1 MRALVYTAPLIL
13 TLEDMPDPVPLD
25 EEVVIRVDACGVCGS
40 DVHGFAGR
48 SRIRIPP
55 MVMGHEFVGHICEAG
70 GGVVDRH
77 IGDRVVVQPV
87 IGCGE
92 CRLCRGGRPNIC
104 RERRLIGG
112 HLPGAFASKVKVPA
126 RATYPVRASLSD
138 AAAVLVEPMSNAV
151 HMLSLGDFRVH
162 QDVVVLGAGTLGLL
176 TVALAVAAGAR
187 QVVVTDLDPH
197 RLEVAVAL
205 GAQVTVLASDDRA
218 LANIRDATDGGPM
231 LVVDTAGFTAT
242 RRQAIEIV
250 RSGGIVVL
258 LGTGQAESELPVQD
272 VINREISLRG
282 SYSSTEEEF
291 RRALEFM
298 MDAGI
303 DSESWVQSVRLQ
315 DGPAYFSRLLSGPPG
330 LVKVRFDF

>member
-1 MRALVYTAPLIL
+1 MRALVYTAPLML
-13 TLEDMPDPVPLD
+13 ALEELPDPAPNAG
-25 EEVVIRVDACGVCGS
+25 EVVIRVDACGVCGS

-48 SRIRIPP
+48 SRIRNPP
-55 MVMGHEFVGHICEAG
+55 MVMGHEFVGHVCEVGA
-70 GGVVDRH
+70 GVVDRH
-77 IGDRVVVQPV
+77 IGERVVVLPV

-104 RERRLIGG
+104 PERRLVGG
-112 HLPGAFASKVKVPA
+112 HLPGAFANKVKVPA

-138 AAAVLVEPMSNAV
+138 AVAVLVEPMSNAV
-151 HMLSLGDFRVH
+151 HMLSLGEFRVH

-176 TVALAVAAGAR
+176 TVALAVAGGAR
-187 QVVVTDLDPH
+187 QVLVTDLNPH

-205 GAQVTVLASDDRA
+205 GAQVTLLASDDRA

-231 LVVDTAGFTAT
+231 LVIDTAGFTAS
-242 RRQAIEIV
+242 RRQAIEVV
-250 RSGGIVVL
+250 RPGGIVVL
-258 LGTGQAESELPVQD
+258 LGTGEAASELPVQD

-298 MDAGI
+298 TDTGI

-315 DGPAYFSRLLSGPPG
+315 EGPAYFSRLLSGAPA